1 MKRTSKP
8 ATKKPRQPHKF
19 LLISEEMKQWSAMLQ
34 SELNSW
40 PSIRS
45 KSMFGFLFFYRGKT
59 VFAGLP
65 RTRGFDSPSRL
76 IFKFYSMK
84 PALRER
90 GKADSRI
97 YASRQTSSN
106 GWFSFELNSQ
116 SDLRDALYWLGQ
128 AYESAERVRARSGP
142 KRKAAPR
149 RSAP

>member
-1 MKRTSKP
+1 
-8 ATKKPRQPHKF
+8 
-19 LLISEEMKQWSAMLQ
+19 MKQWSAMLQ

-76 IFKFYSMK
+76 IFKFLSMK

-90 GKADSRI
+90 AKADSRI
-97 YASRQTSSN
+97 YASMTDSSK
-106 GWFSFELNSQ
+106 GWFSFELSSE
-116 SDLRDALYWLGQ
+116 SDLRDALDWLSQ
-128 AYESAERVRARSGP
+128 AYEAAKRARA
-142 KRKAAPR
+142 R
-149 RSAP
+149 

>member
-1 MKRTSKP
+1 MKRTCKP
-8 ATKKPRQPHKF
+8 TTKKASVKPRQPHKF
-19 LLISEEMKQWSAMLQ
+19 PLISEEMKQWSAMLQ

-84 PALRER
+84 PALGE
-90 GKADSRI
+90 GAQADSRI
-97 YASRQTSSN
+97 HASMTASSK
-106 GWFSFELNSQ
+106 GWFSFELSSE
-116 SDLRDALYWLGQ
+116 SDLRDALYWLSQ
-128 AYESAERVRARSGP
+128 AYEAAKRAP
-142 KRKAAPR
+142 PR
-149 RSAP
+149 